1 MLSKEKIL
9 EIMEDM
15 DLWICTVNYE
25 GGYKVGDKEVII
37 FQDNEQIEDFIRE
50 CKANNLDE
58 ILQLLGCEMVYNE
71 DVFYCEYCGS
81 YHYYADFTYI
91 NNYVNLENEIVC
103 LLDFRDNIE
112 DYIDEFVNNY
122 NKALH
127 EPIDIL
133 ETELGYTRLNDIFDC
148 GLNGGTEPKEVY
160 EKLNKEYDNIVFF
173 INSADM
179 FTTEYGVYVKNDE
192 E

>member
-25 GGYKVGDKEVII
+25 GGYKDGDKEVII
-37 FQDNEQIEDFIRE
+37 FQDNEQIEDFIIE

-58 ILQLLGCEMVYNE
+58 ILQLLECEMVYNE

-81 YHYYADFTYI
+81 YHYADFNYV
-91 NNYVNLENEIVC
+91 NNYVSLENEIVC

-127 EPIDIL
+127 EPVDIL
-133 ETELGYTRLNDIFDC
+133 ETKLGYTKLNDIFDC

-160 EKLNKEYDNIVFF
+160 EKLSKEYNNIVFF
-173 INSADM
+173 VNSMDM

>member
-15 DLWICTVNYE
+15 DLWIDAVNYE
-25 GGYKVGDKEVII
+25 GSYKVGDKEVII

-58 ILQLLGCEMVYNE
+58 ILQLLECEMVYNE

-81 YHYYADFTYI
+81 YHYADFNYI

-148 GLNGGTEPKEVY
+148 GLNENGY
-160 EKLNKEYDNIVFF
+160 
-173 INSADM
+173 ADHYPTM
-179 FTTEYGVYVKNDE
+179 IYLIKKK
-192 E
+192 